1 LGPEFMDRTNLS
13 FVVQELRRFPGKGW
27 PLMAAAL
34 RSPVMGSRNMV
45 LNTLEAWDGAD
56 WPPEAEPAL
65 KEAARAEPD
74 KEIRDRMMAL
84 LRGGRGARTTE
95 N

>member
-1 LGPEFMDRTNLS
+1 LGPEFMDHTNLS

-34 RSPVMGSRNMV
+34 QSPVVSNRNMA
-45 LNTLEAWDGAD
+45 LNALEAWDRAD
-56 WPPEAEPAL
+56 WPPGAEPAL

-74 KEIRDRMMAL
+74 KEIRDRMKEL
-84 LRGGRGARTTE
+84 LRGGRTAPTTAK
-95 N
+95 